1 VRSGLPDFAR
11 YRPLLADP
19 GFRDQALAGF
29 FAQLSQGGTVLA
41 LILLIQ
47 QARGSLGLAG
57 FATAGFVVGA
67 AIARPIQGRL
77 IDTHGP
83 RNVLLL
89 TAAAH
94 TAALVALVPV
104 ARSDLLGLAVV
115 VMSLV
120 AGLGLPPVSQ
130 TQRLVWG
137 DVAGED
143 RTTVYSVIG
152 MLQEGSILAG
162 PLLVGVL
169 AGAASPSAALILV
182 AVISGAG
189 LVWLG
194 LSVPGASGASPED
207 QGASPLRERGVRL
220 VLLLEL
226 LFGIALGGI
235 EIGVPALATS
245 EGHPS
250 AAGFLLALS
259 SVGGIAGALVYGGR
273 RWHSSPRTRL
283 VVLLALSAVGFAAL
297 VPVESLVLAG
307 AILLVLGTVLSP
319 VLTTLILLLDLASPR
334 FLAEAFGWSSTSS
347 AIGTGAGAALT
358 GALAQHHG
366 ASPAFIAAVA
376 GCGLAVL
383 VAAAASGLPRTSRPA
398 SPG

>member
-1 VRSGLPDFAR
+1 MPDFAR

-19 GFRDQALAGF
+19 GFRNQALAGF

-115 VMSLV
+115 VMALV

-130 TQRLVWG
+130 TQRLVWA

-152 MLQEGSILAG
+152 MFQEGSI
-162 PLLVGVL
+162 L
-169 AGAASPSAALILV
+169 AGAASPSAALIVV
-182 AVISGAG
+182 AMISGAG

-194 LSVPGASGASPED
+194 LSVPDASGASPED
-207 QGASPLRERGVRL
+207 RGGSPLRERGVRL

-250 AAGFLLALS
+250 AAGFLLAVS

-297 VPVESLVLAG
+297 VPLESLVLAG

-383 VAAAASGLPRTSRPA
+383 VASTAGGLPGTGQPA